1 MQTKQYIA
9 KKENEIRLL
18 SKELSETRLQVERLD
33 NALKNEEKIN
43 QDRSDSLEKAM
54 KDNAKIRRDFA
65 KVCEENSLSFQQ
77 IVEENNT
84 YLKIVSN
91 LHDKNEKVSQKIE
104 KLEELLEKKSKTQL
118 ANQPEREKTIFNLQK
133 ERYLHFFYI

>member
-1 MQTKQYIA
+1 MQTKNYIA

-18 SKELSETRLQVERLD
+18 SKELSETRFQVERLE

-43 QDRSDSLEKAM
+43 QDRSDSLEKAL

-77 IVEENNT
+77 IVEENNN

-91 LHDKNEKVSQKIE
+91 LQDKNDKANRKIE
-104 KLEELLEKKSKTQL
+104 ELEEIIEKKPKNQITI
-118 ANQPEREKTIFNLQK
+118 QPEREKLILNIQK
-133 ERYLHFFYI
+133 EK